1 MGVRQPR
8 PADPEIE
15 AIFQARYVPMLR
27 LAALVVQDPAA
38 AEDLVNEGFVR
49 LVLHW
54 DRIRRYDAPEAW
66 LRRVIIREAVKV
78 RTKRGREVVTD
89 LEVLAEPAGRD
100 GIGPVATVVDVR
112 ALVACL
118 PTRER
123 AVVVL
128 HYLEDLSVA
137 ETADLLRIKEG
148 TVKAHLSHAREALRR
163 ALDANPREAL

>member
-89 LEVLAEPAGRD
+89 LRGA
-100 GIGPVATVVDVR
+100 
-112 ALVACL
+112 
-118 PTRER
+118 
-123 AVVVL
+123 
-128 HYLEDLSVA
+128 
-137 ETADLLRIKEG
+137 
-148 TVKAHLSHAREALRR
+148 RR
-163 ALDANPREAL
+163 ARRS